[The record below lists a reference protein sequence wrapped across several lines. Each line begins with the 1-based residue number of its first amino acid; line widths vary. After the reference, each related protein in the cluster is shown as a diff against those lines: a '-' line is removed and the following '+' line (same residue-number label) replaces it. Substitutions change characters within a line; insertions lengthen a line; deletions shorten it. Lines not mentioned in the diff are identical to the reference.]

1 MLNRNAERSA
11 KIMEKFKEEFG
22 ADAKVSLV
30 TMDLAVLA
38 SVREAAK
45 AVLAQAPQIHALI
58 CNAAIA
64 QVSTQKLTEDGFESQ
79 LGVNHFAHFLL
90 CGLLYDRVE
99 KSKGRIVVV
108 GSNGYNMG
116 LKRMNFDDLNFD
128 QNYHD
133 FTVYCQSKLAQM
145 IFGYELQRRAAGK
158 IQVHVCHP
166 GASRTELAQDD
177 DVSCMMK
184 TMLTMFSPLG
194 QSAEHGSWPEV
205 MCATEDGLKDFAYY
219 GPTERMEMVGAIGE
233 CNLESHA
240 LDKEAAT
247 KLWTIS
253 EEKTGLKWSP

>member
-1 MLNRNAERSA
+1 MCQ
-11 KIMEKFKEEFG
+11 
-22 ADAKVSLV
+22 
-30 TMDLAVLA
+30 
-38 SVREAAK
+38 AAK

-158 IQVHVCHP
+158 IQMHVCHP

-177 DVSCMMK
+177 DVSSWAVVQSVF
-184 TMLTMFSPLG
+184 LPL
-194 QSAEHGSWPEV
+194 
-205 MCATEDGLKDFAYY
+205 ATGVF
-219 GPTERMEMVGAIGE
+219 RNQQQIRS
-233 CNLESHA
+233 NLYNH
-240 LDKEAAT
+240 D
-247 KLWTIS
+247 
-253 EEKTGLKWSP
+253 